1 MLSAFEH
8 FGADFR
14 IAFGTNYFGLMRGL
28 ISILNEIKYF
38 AKHGAQSQS
47 RQL

>member
-1 MLSAFEH
+1 MLSAFQH

-14 IAFGTNYFGLMRGL
+14 IDVGTNYFGLMCGL

-38 AKHGAQSQS
+38 PKHGAQSKS
-47 RQL
+47 RRL